1 MRKRKLMRRAV
12 SSAVVLGLAI
22 SSGAAFAQNADDQEV
37 RIQGVPV
44 VTTDGWSRT
53 GIQNQRV
60 QVSQNV
66 SYSDLNL
73 ATQSGESELKT
84 RVHNVADAICDRLA
98 QSEEPHAAI
107 DATARH
113 IQCVNSA
120 VDNAMPHIRQA
131 IASAEEA
138 RPRG

>member
-1 MRKRKLMRRAV
+1 MRRRKLIGRAI
-12 SSAVVLGLAI
+12 SSAVALGLTI
-22 SSGAAFAQNADDQEV
+22 SSGAAFAQNAGDQEV
-37 RIQGVPV
+37 RIQGAPV
-44 VTTDGWSRT
+44 VTSEGWSRT

-60 QVSQNV
+60 QLSQNV

-73 ATQSGESELKT
+73 ATQSGASELKA
-84 RVHNVADAICDRLA
+84 RVHNVADAICDRLG
-98 QSEEPHAAI
+98 QSEEPRAAI

-120 VDNAMPHIRQA
+120 VDDAMPYIRRA

>member
-1 MRKRKLMRRAV
+1 MRRRNLMGRV
-12 SSAVVLGLAI
+12 IPSAVALGLAI
-22 SSGAAFAQNADDQEV
+22 SSGAVFAQNGDDQEV

-44 VTTDGWSRT
+44 VTSDGWSRT

-60 QVSQNV
+60 QLSQNV

-73 ATQSGESELKT
+73 ATQSGESELKA
-84 RVHNVADAICDRLA
+84 RVHNVADAICDRLG
-98 QSEEPHAAI
+98 QSDEPRAAI
-107 DATARH
+107 DATANH

-120 VDNAMPHIRQA
+120 VDNAMPHIRRA
-131 IASAEEA
+131 IASAEQA